1 MTPDTSIVDLHRLD
15 GPTVVQ
21 DVLGRAHVFRDS
33 GGAAIPL
40 TVGETVEIGDTIAL
54 SAGTEVRVGHLLL
67 GGGRQGRA
75 HTFVKIDA
83 FLPSPGRAD
92 VPRLL
97 LELKRVESEIEAL
110 GRDPLA
116 TSELP
121 STPYAR
127 AVAEEFVTMN
137 LNEQD
142 SRELSADIA
151 HRLRAIVVF
160 VSEETAFVA
169 TSRVTVEKLIALMK
183 ALERPVQPHLVDD
196 ALIARLLDQV
206 YGATPP
212 DDVKL

>member
-1 MTPDTSIVDLHRLD
+1 MTAKHIIDMT
-15 GPTVVQ
+15 GKVVLITGGSRG
-21 DVLGRAHVFRDS
+21 LGRDMALGFAAA
-33 GGAAIPL
+33 GADLI
-40 TVGETVEIGDTIAL
+40 IASRKL
-54 SAGTEVRVGHLLL
+54 VNC
-67 GGGRQGRA
+67 
-75 HTFVKIDA
+75 
-83 FLPSPGRAD
+83 
-92 VPRLL
+92 
-97 LELKRVESEIEAL
+97 ESVAAEIEAL

-142 SRELSADIA
+142 SRELAADVA